1 MTEKQELQRLINFR
15 GRDIAV
21 RFPTDAQL
29 LVWQRTVK
37 ELQEQETADWDG
49 EQALTA
55 ISRAG
60 RIIDSVIVD
69 RADRTWLD
77 DVTLDDGLSLMDRAE
92 IITKTVA
99 AFTNDETGT
108 TPAKKAAPVKRARRK
123 AS

>member
-1 MTEKQELQRLINFR
+1 MTEQQREERLINFR
-15 GRDIAV
+15 GRDMAV

-37 ELQEQETADWDG
+37 ELQEQETASWTGD
-49 EQALTA
+49 QALTA

-77 DVTLDDGLSLMDRAE
+77 DLTLDEGLSLIDRAD
-92 IITKTVA
+92 IITKTIA
-99 AFTNDETGT
+99 AFTEDKAGA
-108 TPAKKAAPVKRARRK
+108 PAKKAAPAKRARRK
-123 AS
+123 VS